1 VDYPSADLNLD
12 CRVDLLELAELFRE
26 WGQTEDLIA
35 DLNDDGVVDIEDL
48 LELAEGWLACGRMP
62 VETCEQ

>member
-1 VDYPSADLNLD
+1 M
-12 CRVDLLELAELFRE
+12 DLLELAELFRE